1 MTLRE
6 SLPTDLGFGVKF
18 GGPKWVPGL
27 TTPDPCVPDTGFRAL
42 NGLDIGYPLLVIA
55 PQAIYVS
62 DPPDHSPQ
70 DPLIVV
76 SDPSKMGHFGGPK
89 WGKIPRIW
97 VYFGPILGYLLDP
110 VPGVW
115 PPANRWPAGCRL
127 GAVRPLACPPDIC
140 VSLGRSMSGSPL
152 DLDPKRGHRSGAW
165 VGFDHSERE
174 ISEYFLIRTNPAQ
187 TGNKRTT
194 WLIWPVWI

>member
-1 MTLRE
+1 MSPEGSIWGSKLVTLRE

-97 VYFGPILGYLLDP
+97 VYFGPILGIYWTP
-110 VPGVW
+110 FPGSGL
-115 PPANRWPAGCRL
+115 PQTGGPRDAGWGL
-127 GAVRPLACPPDIC
+127 YAPLHVLRTS
-140 VSLGRSMSGSPL
+140 VSLWVDPCL
-152 DLDPKRGHRSGAW
+152 DL
-165 VGFDHSERE
+165 
-174 ISEYFLIRTNPAQ
+174 L
-187 TGNKRTT
+187 
-194 WLIWPVWI
+194 WI

>member
-1 MTLRE
+1 MSPEGSIWGSKLVTLRE

-89 WGKIPRIW
+89 WGKIPPNLGLFW
-97 VYFGPILGYLLDP
+97 TYFGVSTGPRSRGLASRKP
-110 VPGVW
+110 VARGM
-115 PPANRWPAGCRL
+115 PAGGCT
-127 GAVRPLACPPDIC
+127 PPCMSSGHLCLFGSIH
-140 VSLGRSMSGSPL
+140 VWISSGSRPQ
-152 DLDPKRGHRSGAW
+152 KGS
-165 VGFDHSERE
+165 S
-174 ISEYFLIRTNPAQ
+174 
-187 TGNKRTT
+187 
-194 WLIWPVWI
+194 IWGMGRI